1 MKEEGGAEGECEE
14 RVVLTPRSFFFRKES
29 AMEGFC
35 GRRRGTE
42 KRRQR
47 IISHA
52 SVRLSAGLL
61 CFVLA
66 CRGDRGGD
74 DADLRE
80 RYRRELSSAFLQG
93 GALSQSQSS
102 LESPSCMARITSP
115 PADTVWTA
123 SYLIVQWRLC
133 LMEDMSAGLI
143 IILDG
148 QEMMRGP
155 PSTTRFTIH
164 GIADGWHTIDLVA
177 TDEQGLTLDLGPH
190 MNLRFRAQRGESL
203 LGSMAKRVEA
213 GEFGR
218 IDAANT
224 GRTDGPESRTHE
236 TEAPCAYDQ
245 NFTLVTA
252 AINIGRRHGNIS
264 FEDDYIG
271 NLRHILSLRCPVV
284 IHLQEQYVPMLEPF
298 LHDRAMIRIKDIG
311 DLESFKHAAAV
322 DALRTSSSWAGNK
335 KAYNPAKM
343 KHYNAL
349 VMSKLYWLAEVA
361 QEDPFETETFLWID
375 AGLCVRFV
383 TPPLQLAD
391 VAHASAVHVSRDG
404 GDDVAVERFLVY
416 AMAYSYSEGG
426 DVHGFPQEAHLRFSG
441 RAATHLLRGNIFGG
455 SARAVQAM
463 VSEYDRVLEQTLREH
478 VMGTEESAMTVT
490 CARSSLL
497 CHVISVSENHLDT
510 EMPCNM
516 FLRFS
521 ASGPR
526 VALLFPRPRSSLLL
540 HPEALLV
547 SVKVTNFVPGTH
559 GALCVTWSGGRTC
572 SSSRDS
578 CVGERERHTGRET
591 HIRHKDTHVGS
602 ERHGGK
608 ERHADAQSISQAS
621 RSYRCTLAIAGLE
634 PGEIELR
641 AELLGHDGLPLAS
654 SGPPTEVSVTLAT
667 SDTMDHA
674 GDMFDTRGALGS
686 YLAQHAFAGAGLVV
700 GDIRAEEEGLQ
711 YIAKELS
718 LSAGYAGKIRMQSW
732 ESRICADLDGG
743 QGGGTCF
750 RTQEARGQGGEK
762 GASGG
767 WGGRGRGGGA
777 AEGDSWEEAAAKG
790 KYDFVYLSPPLNGTA
805 QGSGFRVQGLGF
817 RV

>member
-1 MKEEGGAEGECEE
+1 
-14 RVVLTPRSFFFRKES
+14 
-29 AMEGFC
+29 MEGFS
-35 GRRRGTE
+35 RRRGTE
-42 KRRQR
+42 TQRQR

-52 SVRLSAGLL
+52 SVQLSAGLL

-66 CRGDRGGD
+66 CRGDGGGD
-74 DADLRE
+74 AALHE
-80 RYRRELSSAFLQG
+80 RYRRELTSAFVWG

-115 PADTVWTA
+115 PTDTVWTA

-133 LMEDMSAGLI
+133 LMEEMSAGLI
-143 IILDG
+143 IIRFDG

-213 GEFGR
+213 GDFGR

-236 TEAPCAYDQ
+236 TEAPCAHDQ

-298 LHDRAMIRIKDIG
+298 LHGRAMIRIKDIG

-391 VAHASAVHVSRDG
+391 VVHASAGHVSRDG
-404 GDDVAVERFLVY
+404 GGDVAVERFLAY
-416 AMAYSYSEGG
+416 AMAYSYAEGG
-426 DVHGFPQEAHLRFSG
+426 DIHGFPQEAHLRFSG
-441 RAATHLLRGNIFGG
+441 RAATHLLRGNILGG

-463 VSEYDRVLEQTLREH
+463 VAEYDRVLEQTLREH

-490 CARSSLL
+490 CARSPLL
-497 CHVISVSENHLDT
+497 CNVISVSENHLDT

-526 VALLFPRPRSSLLL
+526 VTLLFPRPRSSLLL
-540 HPEALLV
+540 HPEALLM
-547 SVKVTNFVPGTH
+547 SVKVTNFIPGTD

-572 SSSRDS
+572 SNSRDS
-578 CVGERERHTGRET
+578 CVGESETHTGRET
-591 HIRHKDTHVGS
+591 NMRHRDTHVGS
-602 ERHGGK
+602 EAHAGN
-608 ERHADAQSISQAS
+608 ETHADAQSISE
-621 RSYRCTLAIAGLE
+621 RSIGQPLIGQPSSGYRCTLAIAGLE
-634 PGEIELR
+634 PGELELR

-654 SGPPTEVSVTLAT
+654 SGPPTEVSVALAT
-667 SDTMDHA
+667 SDTMNHG

-686 YLAQHAFAGAGLVV
+686 YLAEHAFAGAGLVV
-700 GDIRAEEEGLQ
+700 GDVRAGAEDLQ

-718 LSAGYAGKIRMQSW
+718 LSAGYAGKISIQSW
-732 ESRICADLDGG
+732 ESRTCADLDGG

-750 RTQEARGQGGEK
+750 RTQGARGQGGEK

-767 WGGRGRGGGA
+767 EGRGGGGGGG

-790 KYDFVYLSPPLNGTA
+790 KYDFVYLSPPLNGSGFRVQGSGFRV
-805 QGSGFRVQGLGF
+805 QGSGFRVQGLGLGCCGA
-817 RV
+817 